1 MWVLLP
7 LAGLVLWGGYGIT
20 ENLWY
25 DEAYSAALVTHT
37 PWEIVRITASDVHSP
52 FYYFL
57 LQIVWRIFGPIMGFR
72 CLKWFS
78 ILAMTGYMLLGKYYV
93 KKFFG
98 EKVSVWFLFFSI
110 VMPIM
115 LVQSGTVRMYAM
127 ALFFMTLSELLML
140 DLYREPSR
148 KKWLLFFAASVC
160 SVYSHT
166 YAMLQMFFLYL
177 IFLAV
182 ILYKKR
188 YELLK
193 GFFICGVGVSVLYLP
208 WLFVVFLQL
217 KQRTGGMAGAD
228 AGQMIAATMWDCFTE
243 WFTALEKPVWPVFY
257 GEAALFLFLCWKGAG
272 WMRKRRNCIPGLGV
286 LAIAL
291 TIAASLA
298 VYLFTGQGFFGRVF
312 FPGFASVMLL
322 YAVGM
327 EQLRSR
333 IGKGLVIAAA
343 LVCFVLQYR
352 SELELEY
359 DPGLQTWKD
368 FVEENV
374 QENDMIMA
382 PNVHTLYLSVFC
394 PDTDFM
400 IYMYLPGNSPFR
412 AQVFSDFPQL
422 DRFAGRQATLWYVC
436 AEGETPD
443 FLEGRFTWEEALN
456 FHYMYQDFTVFQL
469 SPSAL

>member
-1 MWVLLP
+1 MDP
-7 LAGLVLWGGYGIT
+7 ASAGRSGALGGYGVT

-37 PWEIVRITASDVHSP
+37 PWEIIRITASDVHSP

-57 LQIVWRIFGPIMGFR
+57 LQIVWRIFGPVMGFR

-115 LVQSGTVRMYAM
+115 LVQSGTVRMYTM

-166 YAMLQMFFLYL
+166 YTMLQLFFLYL

-188 YELLK
+188 HELLK
-193 GFFICGVGVSVLYLP
+193 GFFICGAGVSVLYLP
-208 WLFVVFLQL
+208 WLAVVFLQL
-217 KQRTGGMAGAD
+217 KQRTVGMAGAD
-228 AGQMIAATMWDCFTE
+228 AGRMIVTVMRNCFTE
-243 WFTALEKPVWPVFY
+243 WFTALLKPVWPVFY
-257 GEAALFLFLCWKGAG
+257 VELALFLFLCWQGAG
-272 WMRKRRNCIPGLGV
+272 WMRKRRNCLPGLGM

-291 TIAASLA
+291 TMAVGLM
-298 VYLFTGQGFFGRVF
+298 VYLLTGQEFFGRVF

-333 IGKGLVIAAA
+333 TVKGVVIAAA
-343 LVCFVLQYR
+343 LAGFVLQYR

-359 DPGLQTWKD
+359 DPGLQTWKS

-374 QENDMIMA
+374 QENDVVMA

-400 IYMYLPGNSPFR
+400 IYVYLPGNSPFR

-422 DRFAGRQATLWYVC
+422 DRFARREATLWYVC
-436 AEGETPD
+436 AKGDTPD
-443 FLEGRFTWEEALN
+443 GLTGWYTWEEALN

-469 SPSAL
+469 SPAVL